1 MPDRWLMN
9 YSYGNNIIVGIE
21 GGRGDEIKRAA
32 KNGDVDFGF
41 AQRRIKE
48 KEHKTNVILHTSSRR
63 VERRVDFR
71 TKQSSTPRHPKIYLR
86 EKR

>member
-21 GGRGDEIKRAA
+21 GGGGDEIKRAE

-48 KEHKTNVILHTSSRR
+48 KGHK
-63 VERRVDFR
+63 
-71 TKQSSTPRHPKIYLR
+71 KM
-86 EKR
+86 

>member
-1 MPDRWLMN
+1 MERGNSRGRSKKRGVLVPDRWLMN

-21 GGRGDEIKRAA
+21 GGGDEIKRAE

-48 KEHKTNVILHTSSRR
+48 KGHK
-63 VERRVDFR
+63 
-71 TKQSSTPRHPKIYLR
+71 KM
-86 EKR
+86 